1 LKGSISRT
9 IKARKVRLSS
19 IDALY
24 HQVSILMT
32 ETCRR
37 DISMAAEAE
46 NQWSS
51 EKNMKKATKA

>member
-1 LKGSISRT
+1 
-9 IKARKVRLSS
+9 
-19 IDALY
+19 
-24 HQVSILMT
+24 MT